1 MPLKVFR
8 FKLPI
13 DNQSSTPYIE
23 VRQGDTGGN
32 MFVPSLTFKGS
43 PFDIS
48 GATYATFTVLKEDN
62 TVVAGALAEI
72 VNYGNGEVSFVLTDQ
87 CIAIPGEVICSVEI
101 YTGSVRLTSANF
113 TYTVVPDLAN
123 EGDPSSS
130 SEYPI
135 LTQLIID
142 VGELETEVGGAEAA
156 RIISE
161 NARVSAENTR
171 VSQENARVT
180 AETNRSTAETNRS
193 NAETSRANA
202 ENIRAT
208 SEEDREAS
216 ETLRESAE
224 ATRQSN
230 ETVRVNAENL
240 RATVE
245 SNRAIAEANREAEH
259 DALIVWE
266 PYSSVKAYE
275 ALNKVSYNGSSYIAV
290 APSTGVTPGTDETKW
305 VQIVAKGDTG
315 DIGVNWSGDYAPVTA
330 YAVNDGVYYNGSSY
344 RAIQATTGNA
354 PTNATYWKPIALKG
368 TDGQGAG
375 DMTKLEYD
383 TDGDGIVNAA
393 DYATEAGGITGKP
406 NVATTDGA
414 ETLTN
419 KTLTDPKV
427 PLLGKILDYQG
438 ETLMEFGGSTIDST
452 NYLYVNNAPDNS
464 PVMLSTKGTADNV
477 PLWIQT
483 KGLGSIFAKIGS
495 ITALLISAV
504 ASAVNYLTVG
514 ASTTGNPPTISAA
527 GSDANIDINL
537 VPKGTGVVKAGGK
550 EVALQETVDA
560 HLAEDAK
567 VYISV
572 TNPPAPLTAAKGDGV
587 TDDKAAIQAVI
598 DYVHTQYG
606 GGVVIFPYTANYY
619 KISGKLTLYSNI
631 TLLGSGGKAY
641 IYNDTESA
649 EPVIEIVGTSA
660 NRLKNVGL
668 KNLKIRNGTAS
679 EGAYTSYKDG
689 IEVKYCDGFKM
700 RGCEVTEIQG
710 AFGLSTRYSTDIW
723 VKDGCKFYRCTY
735 ACMYVLSECENIH
748 VYGNTFDTCTGLA
761 TPNTYLFATGGDET
775 VNDYRCKNVWI
786 KDNKFLNNPRWEGID
801 SHGSENIW
809 IENNYVLNVRTG
821 IMVGLENDYILNPV
835 LKNVHISGNV
845 IIQGTG
851 IDGAP
856 GIIVSG
862 DIDDNIYALA
872 THVNIDNN
880 KIVGFGATDGDI
892 TGAINIG
899 STLDTIINNN
909 KISNFSGYGIIIYA
923 NNLNFKIKDNTIKNC
938 RGKSSANASVGICV
952 RSTGN
957 DGKIKD
963 NTIEYDD
970 INKPIEIGVK
980 VNYKL
985 SHIQSINNKIITSV
999 GKYSN
1004 FGTFNVSKLTIPSG
1018 IMGKQGDIA
1027 TDSNDMPK
1035 YYCTNSVLR
1044 FSSTE
1049 ISGITVTGISGTNE
1063 LTIASGDFK
1072 NVLPNLEI
1080 VIAGAGIGGADLT
1093 TTILDL
1099 TNKKIWVKDSLSTNV
1114 AGAAVTYTD
1123 ATWVDMYA

>member
-560 HLAEDAK
+560 HLAEDATTEQK
-567 VYISV
+567 GHVQLGI
-572 TNPPAPLTAAKGDGV
+572 TAG
-587 TDDKAAIQAVI
+587 KAAEGNHKHNDISAGYGTKAQIPSAPSI
-598 DYVHTQYG
+598 AQLYFLTDQKRRIEYNGSEWQYLDG
-606 GGVVIFPYTANYY
+606 ALMGKLNILDGNIYAGTANYNQQTLSLGNSLPGQTVDMTKDFIAY
-619 KISGKLTLYSNI
+619 FNLKTADNNDFAHIEFLIGTTLQMQLTFGYDWVGGAANGTSISVHDYINSLNYAIGSFTDFYTTNHDIIVWYDHKWGYLNVYIDNTLIGSFKPAVGGANLDGSNI
-631 TLLGSGGKAY
+631 VNIRAGSGSTTLITLNYIYMAKPLATVIGDSITAGAIAHAPNPDQYVGVDNYGSNYPKLISDYLKSKGIKNYFVVNKGVNSDTTDGMVARFTNDIVNTGCKYVLIHGGINDYPGNLTTETTGNKIGLMNTALANNIEPLLLGVMPTKIENPAHQYSIDLHAAEMAT
-641 IYNDTESA
+641 YNPLYYVDLWET
-649 EPVIEIVGTSA
+649 IEGTTADVADNAKMADS
-660 NRLKNVGL
+660 VHP
-668 KNLKIRNGTAS
+668 NLTG
-679 EGAYTSYKDG
+679 YTS
-689 IEVKYCDGFKM
+689 I
-700 RGCEVTEIQG
+700 
-710 AFGLSTRYSTDIW
+710 A
-723 VKDGCKFYRCTY
+723 
-735 ACMYVLSECENIH
+735 
-748 VYGNTFDTCTGLA
+748 
-761 TPNTYLFATGGDET
+761 
-775 VNDYRCKNVWI
+775 
-786 KDNKFLNNPRWEGID
+786 NKID
-801 SHGSENIW
+801 S
-809 IENNYVLNVRTG
+809 
-821 IMVGLENDYILNPV
+821 
-835 LKNVHISGNV
+835 
-845 IIQGTG
+845 
-851 IDGAP
+851 
-856 GIIVSG
+856 
-862 DIDDNIYALA
+862 
-872 THVNIDNN
+872 
-880 KIVGFGATDGDI
+880 F
-892 TGAINIG
+892 
-899 STLDTIINNN
+899 
-909 KISNFSGYGIIIYA
+909 
-923 NNLNFKIKDNTIKNC
+923 
-938 RGKSSANASVGICV
+938 
-952 RSTGN
+952 
-957 DGKIKD
+957 
-963 NTIEYDD
+963 
-970 INKPIEIGVK
+970 
-980 VNYKL
+980 
-985 SHIQSINNKIITSV
+985 
-999 GKYSN
+999 
-1004 FGTFNVSKLTIPSG
+1004 
-1018 IMGKQGDIA
+1018 
-1027 TDSNDMPK
+1027 
-1035 YYCTNSVLR
+1035 
-1044 FSSTE
+1044 
-1049 ISGITVTGISGTNE
+1049 ITV
-1063 LTIASGDFK
+1063 
-1072 NVLPNLEI
+1072 
-1080 VIAGAGIGGADLT
+1080 
-1093 TTILDL
+1093 
-1099 TNKKIWVKDSLSTNV
+1099 
-1114 AGAAVTYTD
+1114 
-1123 ATWVDMYA
+1123 